1 MRSRIITALDIGSSS
16 IKLLSVAQKSRDLG
30 FEILSQQKGLS
41 SGVRKG
47 IVVDI
52 PKTAESIEGI
62 LGKAEEDCGQR
73 LEAVYANIGGAHLS
87 SNPSHGLV
95 SVSRADRKISE
106 EDIDRVLQAAQTFSL
121 SSNREVIDVYPREFS
136 VDGQG
141 GIKEPLG
148 MEGVRLEA
156 DVLVLCGFSPYLKN
170 SSQAILGSGFHLQDL
185 IPTVLAS
192 SRAVLNDRE
201 KELGVCVLDIGA
213 GSTDMSVFE
222 EGGLIYAAVFPVGSA
237 NITND
242 IAICLKTDINT
253 AEKIKL
259 EFGSCKNFGEPEQ
272 KGKKSNKKISL
283 EGEDGLLFSKKI
295 LSDIIE
301 ARVSEI
307 FDLANKELKKISKF
321 GTLPAGI
328 VLTGGGAKL
337 PGIKDLA
344 KEEFKLPC
352 RIGFPEGFFSAQQD
366 PCFSTV
372 CGLVLEA
379 GEMNGTRGDNWQGA
393 KEGVGGRLRKFF
405 RIFVP

>member
-1 MRSRIITALDIGSSS
+1 MRSRIITAIDIGSSS
-16 IKLLSVAQKSRDLG
+16 IKLLSVAQKLKDRN
-30 FEILSQQKGLS
+30 FAVLSQRQALS
-41 SGVRKG
+41 AGIRKG
-47 IVVDI
+47 VVIDI
-52 PKTAESIEGI
+52 PKASESIEEI
-62 LGKAEEDCGQR
+62 VRKAEQDCNQR
-73 LEAVYANIGGAHLS
+73 IETVYANIGGAHLS
-87 SNPSHGLV
+87 SNSSHGLV

-106 EDIDRVLQAAQTFSL
+106 EDIERVLQAAQTFSL
-121 SSNREVIDVYPREFS
+121 SSNKEIIDIYPREYA

-170 SSQAILGSGFHLQDL
+170 SSQAIANSGFHLQGL
-185 IPTVLAS
+185 IPTALAS

-222 EGGLIYAAVFPVGSA
+222 EGGLIHVAVFPVGSA

-259 EFGSCKNFGEPEQ
+259 EFGSCKRFGEPEQ
-272 KGKKSNKKISL
+272 KGKKSEKKILL
-283 EGEDGLLFSKKI
+283 EGEDRLSFSKKI

-307 FDLANKELKKISKF
+307 FELANKELKKISKF
-321 GTLPAGI
+321 GTLPAGV

-337 PGIKDLA
+337 PGIKELA

-352 RIGFPEGFFSAQQD
+352 RIGFPEEFFSAQQD
-366 PCFSTV
+366 PCFSAV

-379 GEMNGTRGDNWQGA
+379 GEMDGARDSWQGVR
-393 KEGVGGRLRKFF
+393 ERVGGKLRKFF
-405 RIFVP
+405 RIFIP